1 MAYRKIFLGLGCV
14 AFLGLVHAGCGS
26 LVGDV
31 CQRACDCQSNCDHN
45 SESICEEDALDVQAK
60 VEAAGCDKLF
70 NDLLDC
76 ELTTSCRGANLDVA
90 KCQTKADAVQ
100 RCIDEHTAPSP

>member
-14 AFLGLVHAGCGS
+14 AFLAFVHVGCGGLVS
-26 LVGDV
+26 DV

-45 SESICEEDALDVQAK
+45 SESICEQDALDVQSK
-60 VEAAGCDKLF
+60 VDAAGCDKLF

-76 ELTTSCRGANLDVA
+76 ELTASCRGTVLDTS
-90 KCQTKADAVQ
+90 KCQAKNDAVQ
-100 RCIDEHTAPSP
+100 NCIEEHTAPIQ